1 MSRMLRSFG
10 IITILSIIGKLLG
23 FGREALIA
31 AYFGTSKVADVF
43 FMANII
49 PLIMFTAIGTAIQ
62 AGIIPLYIKD
72 KEQNLEL
79 ARNNLNT
86 VGSVFIWTAIGF
98 SLFTFVFAD
107 SIMQL
112 LAPGFS
118 SEQLELGTTLTRT
131 LAPTIVFLTFMAI
144 STGVLHSRKHFLLP
158 ALSPAVQ
165 NVFVIL
171 AIVFLSVQYG
181 VIGLTVGVLSGVFVQ
196 FIIQYTPLKK
206 SGFRLKVHFTPEL
219 RRRLV
224 LFIPIIAAALFLQLN
239 DVVDRIITSTLS
251 SGSVAAI
258 NYASRLVWIPVSL
271 IMTPLIT
278 VFYPSLVE
286 KTSKPGE
293 GFIQMVK
300 RGMFLIFVIAIPFEI
315 IMLLEGKQVVEFAF
329 KRGVF
334 GDEALKLTWSAFF
347 FFAVALPFFAIRD
360 FLMNALY
367 AVRRFKVAM
376 YACLIGL
383 LINAGLSFLLASLI
397 GIGGVALATSI
408 SMVMTVA
415 FLFITLKNSYDFSV
429 NDFML
434 RIFKVVLIS
443 VVVWFAGYVFDFSME
458 AEFFRIAVTS
468 LAVFLLYGVLLWLSG
483 VVTRADIIEFRKEE

>member
-1 MSRMLRSFG
+1 MSNMLRSFG

-62 AGIIPLYIKD
+62 AGIIPLYMKD
-72 KEQNLEL
+72 RESNLKL
-79 ARNNLNT
+79 ASSNLNMI
-86 VGSVFIWTAIGF
+86 GSVFIWAAVGF
-98 SLFTFVFAD
+98 SLFTFIFAD
-107 SIMQL
+107 SIIQL
-112 LAPGFS
+112 MAPGFS
-118 SEQLELGTTLTRT
+118 HEQLELGAVLTKI
-131 LAPTIVFLTFMAI
+131 LAPTIILLTFMAI

-165 NVFVIL
+165 NIFVIL
-171 AIVFLSVQYG
+171 AIVFLSVRYG
-181 VIGLTVGVLSGVFVQ
+181 VIGLTIGVLSGVFVQ
-196 FIIQYTPLKK
+196 FVIQFPSLRK

-219 RRRLV
+219 RRRLM

-239 DVVDRIITSTLS
+239 DVVDRIITSTLA

-278 VFYPSLVE
+278 VFYPALVE
-286 KTSKPGE
+286 KTSMSGE

-300 RGMFLIFVIAIPFEI
+300 RGMFLILVIAIPFEI

-329 KRGVF
+329 QRGVF
-334 GDEALKLTWSAFF
+334 GDEALELTWSAFF

-367 AVRRFKVAM
+367 AVRQFQAAM
-376 YACLIGL
+376 YACMIGL
-383 LINAGLSFLLASLI
+383 IINAGLSFLLASVI
-397 GIGGVALATSI
+397 GIGGVALATSV
-408 SMVMTVA
+408 SMVMTVI
-415 FLFITLKNSYDFSV
+415 FLFLTLKKLYDFSV
-429 NDFML
+429 DGFML

-443 VVVWFAGYVFDFSME
+443 VVAWFAGYVCDFSIE
-458 AEFFRIAVTS
+458 KELAGIIATS
-468 LAVFLLYGVLLWLSG
+468 IIVFLIYGLLLWLG
-483 VVTRADIIEFRKEE
+483 DVIKRDDITEFRKGK